1 MTEHNEKVQLSEEE
15 QKALM
20 EKYDAE
26 SRTRKLSGMM
36 SKVIIGLLV
45 AFSLFQIYT
54 GAFGELTAYIQRT
67 VHLGFAL
74 VLIFLLFPA
83 RKTALRQKIAW
94 YDYILAVLAIIVCGY
109 WPVFYDSLVQ
119 KSVVLIQ
126 HK

>member
-45 AFSLFQIYT
+45 VFSLFQIYT
-54 GAFGELTAYIQRT
+54 VA
-67 VHLGFAL
+67 
-74 VLIFLLFPA
+74 
-83 RKTALRQKIAW
+83 
-94 YDYILAVLAIIVCGY
+94 
-109 WPVFYDSLVQ
+109 
-119 KSVVLIQ
+119 
-126 HK
+126 